1 MTPEEQA
8 ALAYGNTVPL
18 PAIVPNADPDPNG
31 FMPTGAALSAF
42 DPADP
47 SQPVGQALDA
57 VNGQEDEPFDALAA
71 QLANGGRVRITSQ
84 EQFDAMSPHQKAVI
98 RAAVSSGGRLR
109 ASDALRIYQDSIKQ
123 ERATQVVT
131 VTNSKGRQVDMVN
144 GQFFPPERQPDPPK
158 YERYIAEDGTVVIT
172 DMTHSVGKTFPAWD
186 AQTGTPMRGPSKL
199 SATQE
204 DNIKR
209 LQLQSENVG
218 SRLTDLTRFT
228 ESDSV
233 QYNDETGTYEAA
245 GMFGGTK
252 VKNLRKQLETEK
264 SDFDKRLDVALRPVN
279 RSNTPADP
287 PAPPP
292 AATPEPRPSVT
303 PAPTPTPN
311 PMPTPDQF
319 QPGKRYRDANGN
331 VKTYLGNGAWE

>member
-8 ALAYGNTVPL
+8 ALAYGNAVPL
-18 PAIVPNADPDPNG
+18 PAIALNADPNG
-31 FMPTGAALSAF
+31 FMSTGEALSAV
-42 DPADP
+42 DPAADP
-47 SQPVGQALDA
+47 AAQQPPVGQALDA

-123 ERATQVVT
+123 ERATQVRT
-131 VTNSKGRQVDMVN
+131 VTTSDGRQVDMVN
-144 GQFFPPERQPDPPK
+144 GQILPQPGQPDPVK
-158 YERYIAEDGTVVIT
+158 YERWQSEDGTMMLT
-172 DMTHSVGKTFPAWD
+172 DPTTGKTFPAWD
-186 AQTGTPMRGPSKL
+186 AQTGAPMRGPSKL

-218 SRLTDLTRFT
+218 ARLTDLTRFT

-287 PAPPP
+287 PAPPQS
-292 AATPEPRPSVT
+292 ATPEPRPSVT
-303 PAPTPTPN
+303 PTPTPRPN

>member
-1 MTPEEQA
+1 MSPQQA
-8 ALAYGNTVPL
+8 ANAYGNTVPL
-18 PAIVPNADPDPNG
+18 PGMDPNADPDPNG

-57 VNGQEDEPFDALAA
+57 VNGQEDEPYDALAA

-109 ASDALRIYQDSIKQ
+109 ASDALKIYQDSIKQ
-123 ERATQVVT
+123 ERATQVRT
-131 VTNSKGRQVDMVN
+131 VTTSDGRQVDMVN
-144 GQFFPPERQPDPPK
+144 GQILPQRSQPNPTK
-158 YERYIAEDGTVVIT
+158 YERWQAEDGTMMLT
-172 DMTHSVGKTFPAWD
+172 DPTTGKTFPAWD
-186 AQTGTPMRGPSKL
+186 AQTGAPMRGPAKF

-209 LQLQSENVG
+209 LQLQSENLG
-218 SRLTDLTRFT
+218 ARLTDLTRFT

-233 QYNDETGTYEAA
+233 RFNEQNGTYEPA

-252 VKNLRKQLETEK
+252 VKTLRKQLESEK

-279 RSNTPADP
+279 RAN
-287 PAPPP
+287 
-292 AATPEPRPSVT
+292 TPEPSAPPSPEATPSVT

-311 PMPTPDQF
+311 PMPTPDPF
-319 QPGKRYRDANGN
+319 QVGKRYRDANGN